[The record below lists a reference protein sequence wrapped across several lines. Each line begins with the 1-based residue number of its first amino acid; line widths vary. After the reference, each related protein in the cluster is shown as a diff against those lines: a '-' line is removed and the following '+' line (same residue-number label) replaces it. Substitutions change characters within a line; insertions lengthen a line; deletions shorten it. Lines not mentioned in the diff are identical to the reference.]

1 MKPTLHDA
9 VRLIYNNA
17 ISISGN
23 DVNSLIVLD
32 QNNSPLQINAEN
44 VNTEFTNLQNNYEL
58 SQIKQQAQTL
68 LSNTDWTEI
77 PSVINTANNPHLINS
92 SDFITYRLALR
103 LIALNPTLNPVWPTL
118 PTEQWS
124 QK

>member
-9 VRLIYNNA
+9 VRLVYNNA

-32 QNNSPLQINAEN
+32 ENNLPLQINVEN

-58 SQIKQQAQTL
+58 VQIKQQAQSL

-77 PSVINTANNPHLINS
+77 PSVINTSNNPHLINS

-103 LIALNPTLNPVWPTL
+103 LIALNPTLNPVWPIL